1 MRTQQYKWK
10 KSCNDSGKCSLVFND
25 PPRAKIQKVQMQKR
39 NVEKSGM
46 IEQWQ
51 LCRHNIVQLVRSNTY
66 CTTKII
72 QIRTNTDK
80 NHMNININTKCR
92 KCRNVKNEDIF
103 ADNTVHPI
111 KRLPIYQ
118 SSICECFHEW
128 IDEKV
133 WKSPFVWYIC
143 TIANSQFKFYGLIRC
158 RSAAQ
163 CFSHNGIAW
172 LKCGIAWYRI
182 ALQGIVWYCMVQ
194 NCVA

>member
-1 MRTQQYKWK
+1 
-10 KSCNDSGKCSLVFND
+10 
-25 PPRAKIQKVQMQKR
+25 MQKR

-51 LCRHNIVQLVRSNTY
+51 LCRHNIVQLVRNNTY
-66 CTTKII
+66 FTTKII

-80 NHMNININTKCR
+80 NHMNISINTKCR

-103 ADNTVHPI
+103 ADSTVHPI

-128 IDEKV
+128 IDEKA
-133 WKSPFVWYIC
+133 WKSPFVWYIY

-158 RSAAQ
+158 KSAAQ
-163 CFSHNGIAW
+163 CFSQNGVAW